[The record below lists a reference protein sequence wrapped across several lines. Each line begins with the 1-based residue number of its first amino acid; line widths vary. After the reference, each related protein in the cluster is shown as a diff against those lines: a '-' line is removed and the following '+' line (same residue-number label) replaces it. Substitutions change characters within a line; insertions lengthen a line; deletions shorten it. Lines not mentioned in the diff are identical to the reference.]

1 MSIAA
6 RRKVSDPLQPL
17 TKALGDAAAKL
28 LSNRVAA
35 ELIGDVRLALDEVL
49 RTALA
54 RNAEVKSGTLLYIA
68 ENQSS
73 IVELELGN
81 DKTINQGDAEEYI
94 STEEAAQILDCSRP
108 HIAMLCDAGEIHG
121 VTKSYGGHRRI
132 PLSSI
137 MELKQAQNDML
148 PANYKKASREM
159 GLYEIPEE
167 TFLKPTR

>member
-1 MSIAA
+1 MPISV
-6 RRKVSDPLQPL
+6 RRKGSDPLQPL
-17 TKALGDAAAKL
+17 TKALGDAAANL
-28 LSNRVAA
+28 LSNRVAV

-49 RTALA
+49 RTTLA
-54 RNAEVKSGTLLYIA
+54 RNAEVKSGTLLYIS

-73 IVELELGN
+73 AIDLELEN
-81 DKTINQGDAEEYI
+81 DKAINPGESVECI
-94 STEEAAQILDCSRP
+94 STEEAAKILDCSRP

-137 MELKQAQNDML
+137 MALKQAQNDML